1 MKKKTKKRATAA
13 IARYLELKG
22 CEILEEGWS
31 HGGDTADFIVLD
43 GFEIAFVFGFASEN
57 IGEGIPDRAIDR
69 KTFERLAAAYLAEHP
84 DHVDCAVRAD
94 IVSLLVLSDN
104 RAMIRHHVNAI
115 DAGGLD
121 LRP

>member
-1 MKKKTKKRATAA
+1 MKKKMKKRAMAA
-13 IARYLELKG
+13 IGRFLELKG

-31 HGGDTADFIVLD
+31 HGDDTVDFIIED
-43 GFEIAFVFGFASEN
+43 GCELAFVFGHASKN
-57 IGEGIPDRAIDR
+57 FGEGIPDRMADR
-69 KTFERLAAAYLAEHP
+69 KAFERLAAAYLAEHP

-94 IVSLLVLSDN
+94 IVSLLVLSEN
-104 RAMIRHHVNAI
+104 RAMVRHYINAI

>member
-1 MKKKTKKRATAA
+1 MKKKTKKRALAA
-13 IARYLELKG
+13 IGRYLELKG
-22 CEILEEGWS
+22 CEVLEEGWS
-31 HGGDTADFIVLD
+31 HGDDTADYIVLD
-43 GFEIAFVFGFASEN
+43 GYEIAFVFGHASKN
-57 IGEGIPDRAIDR
+57 LGEGIPYTPVDR
-69 KTFERLAAAYLAEHP
+69 KAFERLAAAYLAEHP

-94 IVSLLVLSDN
+94 VVSLLVLSDN